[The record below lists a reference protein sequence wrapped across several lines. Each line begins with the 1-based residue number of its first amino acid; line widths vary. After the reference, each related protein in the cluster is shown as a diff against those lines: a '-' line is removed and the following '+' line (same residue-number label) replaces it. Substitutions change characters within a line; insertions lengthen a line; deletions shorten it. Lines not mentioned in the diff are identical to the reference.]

1 MREEQKRG
9 LGERLQMERKKLRLS
24 QGDVAAFV
32 GVTRQAVSLW
42 EKGVNCPSAIQ
53 LAELAALFCCCAHV
67 LLFGEKHQA
76 SLLRM
81 LMPDKVAISS
91 AAVD

>member
-1 MREEQKRG
+1 MKENQKRV
-9 LGERLQMERKKLRLS
+9 LGQRLQDERRKHDLS
-24 QGDVAAFV
+24 QADVAGFL

-42 EKGVNCPSAIQ
+42 EKGVNSPSAIQ

-81 LMPDKVAISS
+81 LLPRHAS
-91 AAVD
+91 AQELEK

>member
-1 MREEQKRG
+1 MKEDQKLG
-9 LGERLQMERKKLRLS
+9 LGQRLRIERRKLRLS
-24 QGDVAAFV
+24 QDDVGEFI

-53 LAELAALFCCCAHV
+53 LAELAALFCCCAHE

-81 LMPDKVAISS
+81 LMPDRDVLTATG
-91 AAVD
+91 D